1 MPESDPLRLQGQGF
15 VLRRWSPHD
24 LRSLVRHANDAE
36 VARGLSSR
44 FPHPYRRLDGVRFLA
59 GEVVDLRD
67 PVLAIEIDGVA
78 CGGIGAHPASGE
90 RAGVAELGYWLGRR
104 YWGQGI
110 MTRVLDCYVPWVM
123 RELSL
128 HRLQAQVLV
137 SNPASAA
144 VLAKCGFEQEGIQ
157 RQAVLRA
164 GKPQDL
170 RLFSLILPLPD
181 AIAAN
186 ALPAVSSMAIDH
198 E

>member
-1 MPESDPLRLQGQGF
+1 MPEHAQPQLAGPGF
-15 VLRRWSPHD
+15 VLRRWSVHD

-36 VARGLSSR
+36 VARGLSAR

-67 PVLAIEIDGVA
+67 PVFAIEIDGRA
-78 CGGIGAHPASGE
+78 CGGIGAHPATGE
-90 RAGVAELGYWLGRR
+90 RAGCAELGYWLGRD

-110 MTRVLDCYVPWVM
+110 MTRVVACFVPWVM
-123 RELSL
+123 QELSL

-144 VLAKCGFEQEGIQ
+144 VLEKCGFIQEGIQ
-157 RQAVLRA
+157 RQALLRE

-170 RLFSLILPLPD
+170 RLFSRVTE
-181 AIAAN
+181 
-186 ALPAVSSMAIDH
+186 LPATDKTRLPASAVAAATA
-198 E
+198 ER